1 MMPRAARLLV
11 ILAAAVTAVLF
22 GGAVVFAIATGQ
34 VGSPL

>member
-11 ILAAAVTAVLF
+11 ILAAAVMAALF
-22 GGAVVFAIATGQ
+22 GAAVVIAIATGQ